1 MFLFLIMFERF
12 QKATTS
18 LFLFMI
24 IISEFF
30 FLSSVFFSNI
40 NIYIIFLH
48 HVLIKIYSNVLEIIL
63 VVANK
68 ILEQCIVNI
77 FSMLQ
82 MDKVYPW
89 QHTVLIILKLIQ
101 ILFERFVCIKQINI
115 DFHLYLIF
123 LQT

>member
-82 MDKVYPW
+82 MDKSIRGS
-89 QHTVLIILKLIQ
+89 TL
-101 ILFERFVCIKQINI
+101 C
-115 DFHLYLIF
+115 
-123 LQT
+123 

>member
-40 NIYIIFLH
+40 NIYILFFYIMYL
-48 HVLIKIYSNVLEIIL
+48 LRYI
-63 VVANK
+63 
-68 ILEQCIVNI
+68 
-77 FSMLQ
+77 Q
-82 MDKVYPW
+82 MS
-89 QHTVLIILKLIQ
+89 LK
-101 ILFERFVCIKQINI
+101 
-115 DFHLYLIF
+115 
-123 LQT
+123 